1 MSSQQLEKMP
11 MWHSLMYS
19 SGFLMSLSVVPGV
32 PLLALH
38 LWHTYH
44 LPPRYALY
52 ASGVLYAIVAALGA
66 SLWVGAI
73 LITKYQASRASRK

>member
-1 MSSQQLEKMP
+1 MSSQQMEKMP

-52 ASGVLYAIVAALGA
+52 ASGVMFAIVAALGA
-66 SLWVGAI
+66 SLWLGAI
-73 LITKYQASRASRK
+73 FVSKRQAPRLSRK